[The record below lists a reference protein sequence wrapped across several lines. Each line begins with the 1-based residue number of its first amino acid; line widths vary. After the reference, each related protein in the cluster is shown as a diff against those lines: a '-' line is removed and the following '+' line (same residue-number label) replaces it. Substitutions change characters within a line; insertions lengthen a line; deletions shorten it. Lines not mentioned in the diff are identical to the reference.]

1 MTMSLIEDDILP
13 DFLRLRWT
21 SFLFTGVVLI
31 LAGLFCMGSPLTSG
45 LALTVLIGISLLI
58 SGLFVAIQGLGSR
71 SWSWFLCSV
80 GLGVLL
86 MLSGAFL
93 LVDPLRGVEF
103 LTVILGV
110 SLVVS
115 GVMEALASFWVRP
128 LPMWRWQLLSGLLS
142 IACGVFVYTRTGVSA
157 TILIGF
163 AAGIGILTTGI
174 TFLRLGLAG
183 RRAARQHIA

>member
-1 MTMSLIEDDILP
+1 MSLIEDDILP
-13 DFLRLRWT
+13 DFLRHRWT

-45 LALTVLIGISLLI
+45 LALTVLIGISLFV
-58 SGLFVAIQGLGSR
+58 SGLFIAIQGLGSR
-71 SWSWFLCSV
+71 SWLWFLSSV
-80 GLGVLL
+80 SFGLLL
-86 MLSGAFL
+86 MLAGSFL
-93 LVDPLRGVEF
+93 LVDPLRGVDL
-103 LTVILGV
+103 LTLILGA

-115 GVMEALASFWVRP
+115 GIMEAGTSLLIRP

-142 IACGVFVYTRTGVSA
+142 IVCGVFVYTRTGVSA